1 MKCSKLSIIA
11 TMLLLSSF
19 LLACKGN
26 ESEELGNEDV
36 PSESPAV
43 SHYILNDSTCDFLL
57 ASVIRS
63 MNDVSLADQS
73 KEAKDNW
80 EKIKASC
87 RDCTAKELAAAFQNS
102 FGQSFDLNVE
112 ANTNLLDMRLTPE
125 LLQQN
130 EQVGKDVIIDLVLDH
145 FEKNDSLP
153 TYTFSKFLK
162 RKNTRKDQVR
172 QQMLSYVGDLQWIP
186 VYQKEK
192 AINTSTPKKPKGNA
206 QAREDKTNITE
217 EEVKTNLDESSLTL
231 NAVTTEF
238 TVEELT
244 GDIVYSDHANY
255 IKLEKK
261 YLLNATGN
269 SYLHKDAAEAYKR
282 MADDAEEEGIS
293 LKAISCGRNFKAQK
307 SIWEKK
313 WIREDFIIFDSGPV
327 RCAEIMRFSSMPG
340 TSRHHWGTEIDIHS
354 LKNSSFSSGKGLEIY
369 EWLTKNAKDYGFYQP
384 YTAGRDRGY
393 EEEKWHWSYYPI
405 SGPMLEQFNAKIDY
419 TLITGFNGSE
429 YAQQVGAIENY
440 VNGIAPAPN
449 Q

>member
-1 MKCSKLSIIA
+1 MTA
-11 TMLLLSSF
+11 MLLFSSF

-26 ESEELGNEDV
+26 ESEELVSEES
-36 PSESPAV
+36 PSESAAV
-43 SHYILNDSTCDFLL
+43 SHYILSDSTCDFLL

-80 EKIKASC
+80 EKIKTSC
-87 RDCTAKELAAAFQNS
+87 RDCTAKELAVAFQNS
-102 FGQSFDLNVE
+102 LGQSFDLNVE
-112 ANTNLLDMRLTPE
+112 ANSNLLKMGLTPE

-153 TYTFSKFLK
+153 TYTFSRFLK

-192 AINTSTPKKPKGNA
+192 AINTSTPKEPKGNA
-206 QAREDKTNITE
+206 QPKEDKTNSAE

-231 NAVTTEF
+231 NAVTKEF
-238 TVEELT
+238 TIEELT

-340 TSRHHWGTEIDIHS
+340 TSRHHWGTEIDIYS
-354 LKNSSFSSGKGLEIY
+354 LKNKDFADGEGLKIY
-369 EWLTKNAKDYGFYQP
+369 EWLTTHAKDYGFYQP
-384 YTAGRDRGY
+384 YTAGRDKGY

-429 YAQQVGAIENY
+429 YASQVGAIENY
-440 VNGIAPAPN
+440 VNGIAPTPN